1 MVSSELKDPGL
12 STGWAYMLENTP
24 FREYLLTVTDQK
36 EMTTC
41 SGLAAL
47 DYANTKFSRGYSTT
61 GVGMGVCAW
70 HEFMQPNGVGDL
82 QKGERFS
89 NMDYIFALFLRHHD
103 PLLFKFISY
112 DIACVW
118 WIYLMERLS
127 ELPPLVQCFLI
138 LPMICFVIPK
148 MHIKGYGP
156 KCGPV
161 FSLNLKP
168 GSGQTDGEGI
178 ERPWSNIGGIAA
190 STRIMGPG
198 ARHDTIDDHWGYWN
212 WQKLVSLASTVRR
225 RLDNARDQEVVQR
238 EALDTFLDQQQ
249 DRVEQWKVMVHNFEE
264 DSSKKNPYEMVVG
277 LTEAQVRLQFQRE
290 EEDAARKGT
299 PAKHRVSLSEFMT
312 ECLDVEE
319 EQREVRV
326 KAELKKTQMTAQQI
340 NMTALRT
347 KLLRRLNRLRKL
359 QGTYCPGAIV
369 ALEKREAP
377 EDEQPENELLFLPS
391 ALSEAKRAN
400 GGCANRLL
408 EMELVMRDAQCR
420 GVLVK
425 LRNQLGATT
434 RARSIVNHNELKIQL
449 HSEKYQVAWNAL
461 WMNAGQD
468 EQLVGWKKL
477 KKEDIRCM
485 EDAEDL
491 AAKEAKRRKV
501 KAKRKWKYT
510 ELIAHAVEVPAW
522 LNAGE
527 EEEED
532 GDGEGDNVEGR
543 VGESRGGVS
552 WIWMGA
558 GMTGTDTELE
568 DALRIEWAKA
578 YAWARRWKE
587 EREHASAVQVRASEL
602 DDTYVQGMI
611 AYAQKQEV
619 LFRDIAARVRQMET
633 ATKVARGKRGPR
645 EVIIDPLAPLSQQV
659 GTGEATEEGDN
670 DDDDDRLVAGEE
682 PDGERGVIKSDDE
695 LVMGGEVD
703 NI

>member
-1 MVSSELKDPGL
+1 MTLQAKMTMYDYYRSLERLMRNDGVQPPDRYQVFIRICRDRGHDPGGVKAKKSGELAVRCPACPRPGLKLPDDWEMATNEDKYLYTIFFALDACFCLKRLMISSELKDPGL
-12 STGWAYMLENTP
+12 GTGWAYMLENTP
-24 FREYLLTVTDQK
+24 FREYLLTMTDQK

-61 GVGMGVCAW
+61 GVGMGVCAR
-70 HEFMQPNGVGDL
+70 HEFVQLNGVGDL

-89 NMDYIFALFLRHHD
+89 NMDYIFASFLRHHD

-112 DIACVW
+112 DIMKW
-118 WIYLMERLS
+118 LS
-127 ELPPLVQCFLI
+127 ELPPLMRCFLI

-198 ARHDTIDDHWGYWN
+198 AHHDTIDDHWGYWD
-212 WQKLVSLASTVRR
+212 WQKLVSLASTLRR
-225 RLDNARDQEVVQR
+225 RLDNARDQEVVQQ
-238 EALDTFLDQQQ
+238 EALDTFSDQQQ

-264 DSSKKNPYEMVVG
+264 DSSKKNPYEMVVVR
-277 LTEAQVRLQFQRE
+277 LTKAQVRLQFQRE
-290 EEDAARKGT
+290 EEDAVHKGI
-299 PAKHRVSLSEFMT
+299 PAKHRVSPSEFMA

-326 KAELKKTQMTAQQI
+326 KAELKKTQTTAQQI
-340 NMTALRT
+340 NMTALWT
-347 KLLRRLNRLRKL
+347 KLLRRLDHLRKL
-359 QGTYCPGAIV
+359 QGTYCLGAIV
-369 ALEKREAP
+369 ALEKHEAP
-377 EDEQPENELLFLPS
+377 EDEQPENEPLFLPS
-391 ALSEAKRAN
+391 ALSEAERAN

-420 GVLVK
+420 GALVK
-425 LRNQLGATT
+425 LRNQLIIKGRFLNYKALHARHQGATT
-434 RARSIVNHNELKIQL
+434 RARSIVNSCNELKIRL

-491 AAKEAKRRKV
+491 AVKEAKRRKA
-501 KAKRKWKYT
+501 KEKRK
-510 ELIAHAVEVPAW
+510 
-522 LNAGE
+522 
-527 EEEED
+527 
-532 GDGEGDNVEGR
+532 R
-543 VGESRGGVS
+543 
-552 WIWMGA
+552 
-558 GMTGTDTELE
+558 
-568 DALRIEWAKA
+568 
-578 YAWARRWKE
+578 
-587 EREHASAVQVRASEL
+587 
-602 DDTYVQGMI
+602 
-611 AYAQKQEV
+611 KQT
-619 LFRDIAARVRQMET
+619 ET

-659 GTGEATEEGDN
+659 ETGEAMEEGDN
-670 DDDDDRLVAGEE
+670 DDDDDRLVAREE
-682 PDGERGVIKSDDE
+682 PDGERGVIKSDEE